1 MWFSFGW
8 STMRKFSEGPGLS
21 IGPFQ
26 KYEHKVMHFPY
37 VVIKTCRKL
46 SKNCSI
52 HGKNREKSA
61 PYNF

>member
-1 MWFSFGW
+1 
-8 STMRKFSEGPGLS
+8 MRKFSEGPGLS